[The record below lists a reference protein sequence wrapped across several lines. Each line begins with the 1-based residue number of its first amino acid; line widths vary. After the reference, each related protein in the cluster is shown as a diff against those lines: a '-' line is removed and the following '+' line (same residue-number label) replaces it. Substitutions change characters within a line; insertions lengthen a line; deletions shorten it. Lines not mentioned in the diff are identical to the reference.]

1 MFVFNI
7 LQSDTIFEMN
17 DTNHIISLKL
27 RIPDNSN
34 LSLIQW
40 LIFGF
45 LGIFEQFS

>member
-17 DTNHIISLKL
+17 DTYQIISLKL

-34 LSLIQW
+34 LSLIQ
-40 LIFGF
+40 
-45 LGIFEQFS
+45 